1 MNQTDEYPD
10 DPLMSLPPSPPRR
23 RPRLPRGER
32 LLLERALADPQ
43 AFDRMMRRMWRAKP
57 ARRNTARTLS
67 GPPRACE

>member
-32 LLLERALADPQ
+32 LLLERAVADPQ
-43 AFDRMMRRMWRAKP
+43 AFERMMQRMWREKKP
-57 ARRNTARTLS
+57 TARS
-67 GPPRACE
+67 RR